1 MSVVKPPLSADEY
14 QLSLSR
20 LLSLD
25 LPVVVSTLLLAGVWL
40 IGLPALLLGYLPV
53 GFGRIVFSGGEV
65 ITILAAALVIT
76 LLAGPLIVLRVIHF
90 RSILAQGV
98 LLHGQV
104 IRRFVTFAEYRVD
117 YVFQHHYQPFQ
128 QRNAVRRQ
136 RHIEARRS
144 LEPGSVVVV
153 LVHPYLP
160 ERSLLVELYRPD
172 A

>member
-14 QLSLSR
+14 QLSLPR

-25 LPVVVSTLLLAGVWL
+25 LPAVVSSLLLGGVWL
-40 IGLPALLLGYLPV
+40 IGLPSLFLGYLPL
-53 GFGRIVFSGGEV
+53 GFGRIIFSGAEA
-65 ITILAAALVIT
+65 ITILVVTLVIT
-76 LLAGPLIVLRVIHF
+76 FLAGPLIVMRVIHF

-104 IRRFVTFAEYRVD
+104 IRRFVAFAEYRVD

-128 QRNAVRRQ
+128 QRNAIRRQ

-160 ERSLLVELYRPD
+160 ERSLLVELYRV
-172 A
+172 